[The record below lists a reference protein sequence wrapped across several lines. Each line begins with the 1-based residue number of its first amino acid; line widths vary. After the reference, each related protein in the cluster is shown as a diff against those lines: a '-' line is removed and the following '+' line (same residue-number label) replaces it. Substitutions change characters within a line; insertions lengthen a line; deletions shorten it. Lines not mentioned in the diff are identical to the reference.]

1 MKEAAKEIWSTY
13 LDTSSSYQINV
24 DSKSRS
30 HCKELLDNP
39 TSNMFESAQL
49 HVNLIENLI
58 HSLLYI
64 YFLFFIKDIFIN
76 EIR

>member
-39 TSNMFESAQL
+39 INNMFESAQL
-49 HVNLIENLI
+49 HVSFLHHLTLYFNLK
-58 HSLLYI
+58 LLLF
-64 YFLFFIKDIFIN
+64 YFLDIFVN